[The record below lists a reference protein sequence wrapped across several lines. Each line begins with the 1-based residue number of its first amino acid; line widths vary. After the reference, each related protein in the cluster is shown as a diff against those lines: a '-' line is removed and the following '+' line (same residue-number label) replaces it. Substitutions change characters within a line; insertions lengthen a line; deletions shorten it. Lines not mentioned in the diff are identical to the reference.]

1 MSASIS
7 SRLDLDLAWRRVKL
21 DLKNN
26 RGFVTY
32 PYLIEWIE
40 ADLRGWLSTIAEEL
54 DSGTGYA
61 PRSCVT
67 CYAPKEGWLVRP
79 GAVLDLKDEVVYT
92 AILGAF
98 HEQIWTVIGWS
109 QGNPDISCQLRQ
121 APNKIDWVYSGFR
134 PWREFQKKSLAA
146 LASDVRYV
154 VFTDISAFYEN
165 IDLAYLNSILL
176 QAGVDQ
182 DLLRLLGKCLNRWA
196 QPRAKGIPQ
205 GYTSSD
211 ILAKLYLSNVDR
223 RLKTSGFRH
232 LRFNDDLRI
241 FCPSVMIA
249 RKGILEL
256 SIILQNRGLNINP
269 SKTEIFEARRARCKI
284 DGVGP
289 EIARVNKGI
298 QRELAAMSGDP
309 GSYATPADIRRL
321 FSIHPNAPPLEVL
334 EQIFRERFSLISP
347 DDDFDKTLFHFLLTR
362 LGAAKS
368 RIAVEYSRE
377 MLPLRPEETEYVLRY
392 IGAVDPIEQ
401 DIEWLLSFLESE
413 DAIYEYQWFQL
424 VVWFFE
430 RGDFPDQLVGFCR
443 KWAFDQNREP
453 WLRAYS
459 LAVLGEAGDPSD
471 LEEIRDRYDEVQT
484 EIGRAQ
490 SVAAIVK
497 MEHGQRNAFYGRVSG
512 DGDLVARAVAW
523 ARQQR

>member
-1 MSASIS
+1 MSDSIS
-7 SRLDLDLAWRRVKL
+7 SRLHLDLAWRRVKL

-32 PYLIEWIE
+32 PYVIDWIE
-40 ADLRGWLSTIAEEL
+40 EDLGGWFDTIREEL
-54 DSGTGYA
+54 DSSTGYA
-61 PRSCVT
+61 PRSCLT
-67 CYAPKEGWLVRP
+67 CYQPKENWLVRP

-98 HEQIWTVIGWS
+98 HKQVWSVIGWS
-109 QGNPDISCQLRQ
+109 QGNPDTSQPLQQ
-121 APNKIDWVYSGFR
+121 APDKAAWVRSRFGS
-134 PWREFQKKSLAA
+134 WREFGEKSLAA
-146 LASDVRYV
+146 LESDVSDV
-154 VFTDISAFYEN
+154 LFTDISGFYEN
-165 IDLAYLNSILL
+165 IDLQHLSSILQ
-176 QAGVDQ
+176 QARVDPE
-182 DLLRLLGKCLNRWA
+182 LLSLLNKCLNRWA

-205 GYTSSD
+205 GFTSSD
-211 ILAKLYLSNVDR
+211 ILAKLYLNNVDH
-223 RLKTSGFRH
+223 RLSTLGFIH
-232 LRFNDDLRI
+232 LRYNDDFRI
-241 FCPSVMIA
+241 FCPSVIAA
-249 RKGILEL
+249 RKALLEL
-256 SIILQNRGLNINP
+256 HILLQNRGLNLHP
-269 SKTEIFEARRARCKI
+269 SKTTIVGSQAARVRIEGVRPIIQSVQNRLRQELVAI
-284 DGVGP
+284 SEDVGP
-289 EIARVNKGI
+289 
-298 QRELAAMSGDP
+298 
-309 GSYATPADIRRL
+309 YATPADIRRL
-321 FSIHPNAPPLEVL
+321 FSINPNAPPLEVL
-334 EQIFRERFSLISP
+334 EQTFRERFSLISP

-377 MLPLRPEETEYVLRY
+377 MLTLRPEETEYVLRY
-392 IGAVDPIEQ
+392 IGAVDPTEQ

-497 MEHGQRNAFYGRVSG
+497 MERGQRNAFYGRVSG